1 MIGFSIKNMTIGLK
15 KNRNSERGFTIV
27 ETLIVVGLSTLITV
41 GIIMG
46 LLEGLDTLHE
56 ITDAQSTEFGHQRAM
71 TVFLSDVQSARWFY
85 NGEVHDEGGGTILRQ
100 TANMNYLIMGWEGPD
115 GDEIWVRYKIR
126 SASFVYISGTRI
138 LEQYLMRTVVS
149 ASGDEEGSTIVA
161 TGIENLMFNYEQQ
174 DGTFTDQIPEIHRIG
189 MSLGINVGGATVLRE
204 YVATMRSTNGG
215 VREPPGDFDEVEV
228 EFFLK

>member
-56 ITDAQSTEFGHQRAM
+56 ITDTQNTEFGHQRAM
-71 TVFLSDVQSARWFY
+71 NVFLSDVQSARWFY
-85 NGEVHDEGGGTILRQ
+85 NGEVHEEGGGTVLNK
-100 TANMNYLIMGWEGPD
+100 TAPANLLIMGWEGPD
-115 GDEIWVRYKIR
+115 GDEIWVRYK
-126 SASFVYISGTRI
+126 TRPGA
-138 LEQYLMRTVVS
+138 LTGELYLVRTVVS

-161 TGIENLMFNYEQQ
+161 TGIANLLFNYERE
-174 DGTFTDQIPEIHRIG
+174 DGTFTDQLPEIHRIG
-189 MSLGINVGGATVLRE
+189 MGLGINVGGATVHRG
-204 YVATMRSTNGG
+204 YVGTMRNINRG
-215 VREPPGDFDEVEV
+215 VREPPADFDEVEI
-228 EFFLK
+228 FIK

>member
-15 KNRNSERGFTIV
+15 KNRNSERGFTII

-56 ITDAQSTEFGHQRAM
+56 ITDTQSTEFGHQRAM
-71 TVFLSDVQSARWFY
+71 NVFLSDVQSARWFY
-85 NGEVHDEGGGTILRQ
+85 NGEVHDEGGGTVLNE
-100 TANMNYLIMGWEGPD
+100 TAPANLLIMGWEGPD

-126 SASFVYISGTRI
+126 SARILYISGTRI
-138 LEQYLMRTVVS
+138 LEQYLVRTVVS

-161 TGIENLMFNYEQQ
+161 TGLENLLFSYEME
-174 DGTFTDQIPEIHRIG
+174 DGTFTDRLPEIHRIG
-189 MSLGINVGGATVLRE
+189 MALRINVGGASVNRE
-204 YVATMRSTNGG
+204 YVATMRNTNGG
-215 VREPPGDFDEVEV
+215 VREPPADFGEV